1 LILRDLVALGCTV
14 HTVARSATSQA
25 NAREFRAHTVVDS
38 IDALPSVAGAVVAT
52 PTTTHYEMIRALL
65 PRRIPL
71 FVEKP
76 LVSDPAQLSLL
87 RADAERLFVMDKWRY
102 HSGVRE
108 LARLVR
114 TGELGRPESVHC
126 TRWGWK
132 SKPRDTNVLWY
143 LAPHDLAIVLDLL
156 GEIPNPVSAR
166 FQRSRDG
173 TAVGCVALLGHS
185 PWVELT
191 MSEVYPSHIREV
203 RVCGS
208 EGTAVL
214 PDSYSPFIVRYR
226 WPAGFRP
233 FAPDAE
239 RIPIT
244 EDLPLRREL
253 EAFVAYLQGGAP
265 PKSAFA
271 DAAAAITALVEI
283 EKLASARG

>member
-25 NAREFRAHTVVDS
+25 NAREFRAHTIVDR
-38 IDALPSVAGAVVAT
+38 IDALPEVVGAVVAT
-52 PTTTHYEMIRALL
+52 TTTTHYEMIRALL

-76 LVSDPAQLSLL
+76 LVSDPGQLSLL
-87 RADAERLFVMDKWRY
+87 RGETERLFVMDKWRY

-108 LARLVR
+108 LGRLVR
-114 TGELGRPESVHC
+114 AGELGRLESVRC
-126 TRWGWK
+126 TRWGWR

-143 LAPHDLAIVLDLL
+143 LGPHDLAIVLDLL
-156 GEIPNPVSAR
+156 GEIPTPVSAR
-166 FQRSRDG
+166 FQRSRNG

-191 MSEVYPSHIREV
+191 MSEVSPSHTREV

-208 EGTAVL
+208 EGMAVL

-226 WPAGFRP
+226 WPAESGP
-233 FAPDAE
+233 SCPDAQ
-239 RIPIT
+239 RVPIA

-253 EAFVAYLQGGAP
+253 ETFVAYLQGGAP
-265 PKSAFA
+265 PKSDFA
-271 DAAAAITALVEI
+271 DAAAAINALVEI